1 MRLLL
6 MYESSRPKDEA
17 VANPSLLP
25 DTDYNLQAKY
35 NATFGHYP
43 VDDIEMLFSN
53 KFVVC

>member
-1 MRLLL
+1 